1 LLSLENYSMS
11 FAKIIDALTTL
22 KNRLI
27 FRHKEMED
35 ALETKNFTKYKIYES
50 LVPQTKI
57 EVENILDLI
66 LDSKE

>member
-11 FAKIIDALTTL
+11 FAKIIDALTTF

-57 EVENILDLI
+57 
-66 LDSKE
+66 